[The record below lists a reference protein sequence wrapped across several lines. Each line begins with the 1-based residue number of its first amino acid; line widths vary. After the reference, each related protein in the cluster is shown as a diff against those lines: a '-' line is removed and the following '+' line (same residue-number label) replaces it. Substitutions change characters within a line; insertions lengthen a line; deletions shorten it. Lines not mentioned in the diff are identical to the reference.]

1 MNFNLSDEQKQLADA
16 VRRFVEKDYGFE
28 DRKKNYESAAG
39 YGESAWG
46 SLVELGLTALPVPE
60 AQGGFA
66 GKALDMMVV
75 QQELG
80 RGLVVEPYLATV
92 VGAYALGLA
101 GGQDAQLLQ
110 FLQLLQ
116 TGRRHHGQAEEEFT
130 AVGVDAEVLQE
141 RGRLPLEV
149 RLAVAHVGDGAA
161 AKVQRLT
168 GRVGDDLHAVRVE
181 PLLPIAQRRGERRHH
196 GVGVLFQQDR

>member
-101 GGQDAQLLQ
+101 GGQDALLEQ
-110 FLQLLQ
+110 VAGGELK
-116 TGRRHHGQAEEEFT
+116 
-130 AVGVDAEVLQE
+130 
-141 RGRLPLEV
+141 
-149 RLAVAHVGDGAA
+149 LAVAFNEPQA
-161 AKVQRLT
+161 RYELNN
-168 GRVGDDLHAVRVE
+168 VRVTARDGK
-181 PLLPIAQRRGERRHH
+181 LNGRKTVVLH
-196 GVGVLFQQDR
+196 GG